1 MGVNK
6 VEEIN
11 KNGKKMENM
20 KEKTHGK
27 LFLKVEYLTNRSF
40 RRENRENG
48 KKKK

>member
-20 KEKTHGK
+20 KEKKDTWEVIFKG
-27 LFLKVEYLTNRSF
+27 RISD
-40 RRENRENG
+40 
-48 KKKK
+48 